1 MAGISPKQ
9 PLRKGNDGGLE
20 LTQTLAEE
28 TQQNFLNLLRTNPG
42 ERLMDDDYGCGLD
55 SILFEPNN
63 PSLEGEI
70 QSRVVVQTKKYL
82 PFISITKMKFFSPDD
97 FGAFSNTVQLQIEYI
112 IKPLGIS
119 DRVFVGLNIGDI

>member
-1 MAGISPKQ
+1 MSGISPKQ

-42 ERLMDDDYGCGLD
+42 ERLMDDDYGCGLE
-55 SILFEPNN
+55 SVLFELNN

-70 QSRVVVQTKKYL
+70 QSRILVQTKKYL
-82 PFISITKMKFFSPDD
+82 PFISLTKMKFFSPDD
-97 FGAFSNTVQLQIEYI
+97 VGAFSNTIQLQIEYI

-119 DRVFVGLNIGDI
+119 DRVFVGLNVGEL